1 MRIGMKIALGFGLSL
16 LVLLAVA
23 LVAFQGARQLQMTTE
38 GLVDSRDQGR
48 LMNTVLALIVDA
60 ETSQRGF
67 IITGDPTYLEPYQQ
81 ALRRLDED
89 LIELRHNLAGSP
101 EQLERLNRIEPIL
114 RERLATLERTRQV
127 REQSPGQDAVAQA
140 VRASASRGRLLM
152 AEVRQGLG
160 EMLRLED
167 RRWADFEAH
176 ARESAWRSMVMLG
189 SGTFLGL
196 LIVGLGSWLI
206 TRSITGPMDK
216 LVTGTMQLGRGNLDH
231 RIQVSNKDEMGEL
244 AAAFNDMAER
254 RRHAEAQL
262 AEQSKQREHTLRTV
276 AEFVNQLAGTTSE
289 ILAST
294 TQQVASA
301 QEQGSAVA
309 ETVSTI
315 EEIAQMS
322 EEAAG
327 RARAV
332 SESARHSEEM
342 GKNGRR
348 AVDEA
353 VSAMGVVREQVESIA
368 SRILALAEQAQAIGD
383 IITTVTDISEQTHM
397 LALNASIE
405 ASRAGEHGR
414 GFAVVAAEVK
424 ALADQSKKSTTQV
437 RQILG
442 QIQKATQ
449 GAVMMTEAGT
459 QSVSMATR
467 VVAQAGSTIQALG
480 DLLGQASLTA
490 AQISAS
496 ANQQATGIGQ
506 IRQAMRDVSQ
516 ATQQTLTSTR
526 QTERAMQELNGMGQK
541 LKSLLSEY
549 GRVA

>member
-16 LVLLAVA
+16 LVLLTVA

-48 LMNTVLALIVDA
+48 LMNTVLSLIVDA

-127 REQSPGQDAVAQA
+127 RAQAQGQDAVAQA
-140 VRASASRGRLLM
+140 VRASASRGRMLM

-176 ARESAWRSMVMLG
+176 ARESAWRSMVVLG

-216 LVTGTMQLGRGNLDH
+216 LVTGTVQLGRGNLDH
-231 RIQVSNKDEMGEL
+231 RIQVSNKDETGEL

-254 RRHAEAQL
+254 RRLAEAQL

-289 ILAST
+289 ILVST

-315 EEIAQMS
+315 EEISQMS

-353 VSAMGVVREQVESIA
+353 VSAMGVVREQVESTA
-368 SRILALAEQAQAIGD
+368 TRILALAEQAQAIGD
-383 IITTVTDISEQTHM
+383 IITTVNDISEQTHM

-424 ALADQSKKSTTQV
+424 ALADQSKKSTAQV

-449 GAVMMTEAGT
+449 SAVMTTEEGT
-459 QSVSMATR
+459 KSVNSATR
-467 VVAQAGSTIQALG
+467 VVSQAGLTIQSLG
-480 DLLGQASLTA
+480 ELLVQASLTA
-490 AQISAS
+490 AQIAAS

-506 IRQAMRDVSQ
+506 IRQAMRDVNQ
-516 ATQQTLTSTR
+516 ATQQGLISSR
-526 QTERAMQELNGMGQK
+526 QTERAMQDINAMGQK
-541 LKSLLSEY
+541 LKGLLGEF
-549 GRVA
+549 GR